1 MNNKMTKNTD
11 GEMRSS
17 SATAKE
23 CCHISTLKTALLTPF
38 DTGNIGTVAQA
49 FATQTLIE
57 RLGYRNELIYFHYDA
72 IQNPFLLSNLKKRG
86 IKKYLGS
93 IAGLLMRYPAKK
105 GLWKFIDRHISLT
118 EKVDNKKLKELS
130 ERYDFIVVGSD
141 CVWNGDAFALET
153 AYLLDFVKD
162 SSHKG
167 NFASSF
173 ACDYIPED
181 QKPVFQK
188 YLSQFPMLSVREER
202 GREIISELTGRDAT
216 VVLDPTLTCD
226 MAFWDKIIAES
237 KLDIREKYIF
247 VAEYAIS
254 RPLMEDAERI
264 SLKYGLPIYCL
275 YPPKGKR
282 ISAKTFVKAAPEDVL
297 YLIRH
302 AKYVLTDSYHMMIFS
317 INFNKEFF
325 AYRTVTNLP
334 AISKYDSILGCLGL
348 TGRLFHTEGEVHN
361 MEDVTSYPPIDYE
374 IVNQQLKQERERS
387 MGYLKGL
394 LEWADENAVRK
405 R

>member
-1 MNNKMTKNTD
+1 MNKKNAENAGD
-11 GEMRSS
+11 I
-17 SATAKE
+17 KKNY
-23 CCHISTLKTALLTPF
+23 ISNLKTALLTPF

-49 FATQTLIE
+49 YATQALIE
-57 RLGYRNELIYFHYDA
+57 QLGYKNELFYFHYDA

-86 IKKYLGS
+86 LKKYLGS

-105 GLWKFIDRHISLT
+105 GLWRFINRHIHLT
-118 EKVDNKKLKELS
+118 ERVKGKQLKKLAD
-130 ERYDFIVVGSD
+130 RYDFIIVGSD

-153 AYLLDFVKD
+153 AYLLDFVD
-162 SSHKG
+162 DISHKG

-173 ACDYIPED
+173 ACDYIPEV

-188 YLSQFPMLSVREER
+188 YLSQFSMLSVREKR
-202 GREIISELTGRDAT
+202 GKEIISELTGKEAT
-216 VVLDPTLTCD
+216 VVLDPTLTCS
-226 MAFWDKIIAES
+226 MAFWDRIIAES
-237 KLDIREKYIF
+237 KLDIQEEYIF

-254 RPLMEDAERI
+254 RPLMNDAEKL
-264 SLKYGLPIYCL
+264 SLKYGLPVYCL

-282 ISAKTFVKAAPEDVL
+282 ISAKLFLKASPEDVL

-334 AISKYDSILGCLGL
+334 AISKYDSILSCLAL
-348 TGRLFHTEGEVHN
+348 TDRLFHTEKETYN
-361 MEDVTSYPPIDYE
+361 SKNILSLSRIDYVA
-374 IVNQQLKQERERS
+374 VNQTLEKERQRTIE
-387 MGYLKGL
+387 YLENL
-394 LEWADENAVRK
+394 LRWADENAIRK
-405 R
+405 C